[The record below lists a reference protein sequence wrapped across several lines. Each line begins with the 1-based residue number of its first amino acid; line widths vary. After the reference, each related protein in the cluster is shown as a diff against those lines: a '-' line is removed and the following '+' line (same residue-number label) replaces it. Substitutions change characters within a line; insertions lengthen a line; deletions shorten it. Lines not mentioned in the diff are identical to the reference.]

1 MTKKPKGIE
10 MFGSRGQV
18 KTWQQIRDMERAGHI
33 VAGML
38 GAVRAEIRAG
48 VTTAELDAVAEDFL
62 NQAGGLSNFKGYYG
76 YPAVICAS
84 VNEEIV
90 HGIPGGR
97 VLEPGDIISIDGGCS
112 VRGAD
117 GRRWHGDSAISAIVP
132 PVPEDSEAL
141 SSVTET
147 ALWTAIAA
155 LADARYLNAV
165 GDAVE
170 SVVEAHPETPLDIVR
185 DYVGHGIGTAM
196 HEAPEVLNYRVRERG
211 VRLKPGMVFAVEPM
225 LTLGSAASHVLDDE
239 WTVVTNDRSRA
250 CQWEHTVAIL
260 PDGVRVLTALD
271 AGAAGLARF
280 GLTPA
285 EIPAT

>member
-1 MTKKPKGIE
+1 
-10 MFGSRGQV
+10 MFGSRSQV

-38 GAVRAEIRAG
+38 GAVREQIRQG
-48 VTTAELDAVAEDFL
+48 ITTGELDAVAEAYL
-62 NQAGGLSNFKGYYG
+62 NEAGGLSNFKGYHD

-90 HGIPGGR
+90 HGIPGAR

-112 VRGAD
+112 VVGAD
-117 GRRWHGDSAISAIVP
+117 GRRWHGDSAFTAIVP
-132 PVPEDSEAL
+132 PAPEDSENL

-147 ALWTAIAA
+147 ALWSAIAA
-155 LADARYLNAV
+155 LATGRHLGVV
-165 GDAVE
+165 GDAV
-170 SVVEAHPETPLDIVR
+170 STVVEAHPDYPLEIVE

-196 HEAPEVLNYRVRERG
+196 HESPNVLNYRTRERG

-225 LTLGSAASHVLDDE
+225 LAWGGAANRVLDDE
-239 WTVVTNDRSRA
+239 WTVVTNDGSRA

-271 AGAAGLARF
+271 GGAAGLARF
-280 GLTPA
+280 GLEPA
-285 EIPAT
+285 EIPS

>member
-1 MTKKPKGIE
+1 
-10 MFGSRGQV
+10 MFGSRSQV

-38 GAVRAEIRAG
+38 AAVRAEIRAG
-48 VTTAELDAVAEDFL
+48 VTTGELDAVAEAFL
-62 NQAGGLSNFKGYYG
+62 DSTGALSNFKGYYG

-84 VNEEIV
+84 VNDEIV

-112 VRGAD
+112 IVGAD
-117 GRRWHGDSAISAIVP
+117 GRRWHGDSAFTAIVP
-132 PVPEDSEAL
+132 PTPPESESL

-147 ALWTAIAA
+147 ALWSALAA
-155 LADARYLNAV
+155 LATARNLGAV

-170 SVVEAHPETPLDIVR
+170 SVVEAHAEYPLDIVR
-185 DYVGHGIGTAM
+185 EYVGHGIGTAM
-196 HEAPEVLNYRVRERG
+196 HESPEVLNYRTRERG

-225 LTLGSAASHVLDDE
+225 LTWGNSASRVLDDE
-239 WTVVTNDRSRA
+239 WTVVTNDGSRA
-250 CQWEHTVAIL
+250 SQWEHTVAIL

-271 AGAAGLARF
+271 GGAEGLARF
-280 GLTPA
+280 GLVPA
-285 EIPAT
+285 EIPN

>member
-1 MTKKPKGIE
+1 
-10 MFGSRGQV
+10 MFGSRSQV

-38 GAVRAEIRAG
+38 AAVRAEIRAG
-48 VTTAELDAVAEDFL
+48 VTTGELDQIAEAFL
-62 NQAGGLSNFKGYYG
+62 DSAGGLSNFKGYYD

-112 VRGAD
+112 VEGAD
-117 GRRWHGDSAISAIVP
+117 GRRWHGDSAFTAIVP
-132 PVPEDSEAL
+132 PTPPESESL

-147 ALWTAIAA
+147 ALWSALAA
-155 LADARYLNAV
+155 LADGRHLGVV

-170 SVVEAHPETPLDIVR
+170 SVVEAHPEYPLDIVR

-196 HEAPEVLNYRVRERG
+196 HEAPEVRNFRTRERG
-211 VRLKPGMVFAVEPM
+211 VRVRPGMVFAVEPM
-225 LTLGSAASHVLDDE
+225 LTWGSSESSVLADD
-239 WTVVTNDRSRA
+239 WTVVTNDGSRA
-250 CQWEHTVAIL
+250 SQWEHTVAIL

-271 AGAAGLARF
+271 GGAAGLARF
-280 GLTPA
+280 GLVPA
-285 EIPAT
+285 EIPN